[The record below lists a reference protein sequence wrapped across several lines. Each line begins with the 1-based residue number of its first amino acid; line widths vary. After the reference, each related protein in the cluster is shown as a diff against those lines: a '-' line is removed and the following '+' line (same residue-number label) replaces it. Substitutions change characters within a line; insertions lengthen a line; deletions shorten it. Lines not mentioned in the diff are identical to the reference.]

1 MRPARPLAC
10 RGAEYCHSA
19 RASCPHET
27 HSQSRGGAPDTKPM
41 SYIAP
46 RYCAVIRTVRLL
58 PLVMGVWLLGMAVS
72 LADAAEITGSD
83 AAFRPYALQYVRPA
97 DVEATLAP
105 LLPPG
110 GEVIADAKGNRVLV
124 RGPAGA
130 HEVAQQVIRSLD
142 KPPSAPPGVAA
153 GSTGGP
159 PSTTLRVYPCA
170 VGQAQ
175 AEATRLQA
183 ALGGV
188 PGVRIVPDERTAQIL
203 VVAPADVQAHVAA
216 LLAQSPRPGGVSSP
230 ASDAVS
236 PAAATMPAGT
246 QVEHRLAVMS
256 ADRLE
261 AALLAILGARLQPVS
276 LPGAEMGVYRVALA
290 DGRLLTVEIHRRAN
304 HLRVSGPEAESRAFL
319 QMVRAL
325 DTPSDRGDET
335 MRMVALRTTRPEDAR
350 RTVEALRASALARK
364 GGAEEPLASKLF
376 QSRPKAETRAA
387 PQLAQA
393 QPAPPPEGAPPPPK
407 PEVPAQPGE
416 EEGAGMIGPVQVEM
430 LEGLDILIVR
440 GHRRDV
446 QRVLEII
453 QRIEELSQVTEPA
466 IVVYQLGHVDS
477 VALAN
482 LVIQVYSEVFAA
494 RQGAVSI
501 TALVKPNALLLI
513 GRKESVE
520 RVIDLIRRLDVPV
533 APETQ
538 FQVFRLRHAAAS
550 TLQTTI
556 QGLYTD
562 RGGLGPVVRV
572 TADVRSNALIVQA
585 SPRDMAEVATM
596 IARLDVPESEK
607 KVEIRIFRLNHA
619 VADTLLPVLQAAI
632 QAQAA
637 AVPGAAPAA
646 QAAQPAGQAT
656 NMLEFL
662 TVDVQGQ
669 RRLSS
674 GILVDV
680 RIAAD
685 TRANALIVTAPAE
698 SMPLIEAL
706 IKQLDQPPAV
716 RAEIKVFTIVNG
728 DAQALTAMLM
738 DLFAQTAVPGQAA
751 PVSAA
756 GEGETSLIPVRFVAD
771 PRTNSIIAAGSRSD
785 LLVAEAILLR
795 LDESAV
801 TKRKTTVYRLKN
813 TPATDVANAVNNFL
827 QTERS
832 VERIAAVSPF
842 EQIER
847 EVVAV
852 PEPITNSL
860 IISATPRYYDEVM
873 RLVEQLDQ
881 RPPMV
886 MIQVLIAE
894 VTLNDTDEFGVQ
906 LGLQDQILFD
916 RSPTA
921 GTPAVPTPGF
931 NFNNQPLGGAAVRPD
946 LVASQGLA
954 DFALS
959 RTNPTLGFG
968 GLVLSA
974 SSESVSILLRAL
986 QERRRLEVL
995 SRPQI
1000 MTLDNQAAYIQVGQ
1014 RVPQIRGVSL
1024 TQFGQT
1030 NNIDYE
1036 DVGLILQVIPRISPD
1051 GLVVMEIDANRSSVG
1066 PEAEGIPVSI
1076 TTGGGV
1082 IRAPRIN
1089 RTLAQTTVQALS
1101 GQTVILGGLIS
1112 REKSEAHR
1120 QVPLLGDI
1128 PVLGRLFRFDSTT
1141 NQRTELLIIMT
1152 PHIIKNE
1159 EDAERIKRAE
1169 IARMHWCL
1177 ADVIEVHGDGG
1188 LRGRADQWTD
1198 SETITIYPDLAPSA
1212 ETIPAPKP
1220 EPANGSSTPKQPTLA
1235 PKPAPNRGANGGA
1248 AAGPRGSAPTGTEG
1262 ARPAPGNP
1270 GQLDSGYGPVL
1281 QPSPA
1286 AGAAVYQEAAP
1297 ANPADAESSAEYDLR
1312 PTAHTTVRYGPPPPR
1327 WAPPATNPL
1336 RPSR

>member
-1 MRPARPLAC
+1 MGC
-10 RGAEYCHSA
+10 
-19 RASCPHET
+19 
-27 HSQSRGGAPDTKPM
+27 
-41 SYIAP
+41 IAP
-46 RYCAVIRTVRLL
+46 RYRAAFQTAK
-58 PLVMGVWLLGMAVS
+58 GVGLG
-72 LADAAEITGSD
+72 LAPILAMLAGALIAAEANGGD
-83 AAFRPYALQYVRPA
+83 AAFRPYVLQYAKPS

-110 GEVIADAKGNRVLV
+110 GEVVADPRGNRVLV
-124 RGPAGA
+124 RGPANTQ
-130 HEVAQQVIRSLD
+130 EIAQQVIRSLD
-142 KPPSAPPGVAA
+142 KPPSTPTSGVAVA
-153 GSTGGP
+153 GSGTS

-175 AEATRLQA
+175 AEAARLQA
-183 ALGGV
+183 ALRGV

-203 VVAPADVQAHVAA
+203 VVAPGDVQAQVAA
-216 LLAQSPRPGGVSSP
+216 LLAQGERPGGVQPS
-230 ASDAVS
+230 AS
-236 PAAATMPAGT
+236 AAPPPPGAIPVAG
-246 QVEHRLAVMS
+246 QQEYRLSAIS

-261 AALLAILGARLQPVS
+261 AALWAILGARFQPVS
-276 LPGAEMGVYRVALA
+276 SPEAEVGVYRMMLA
-290 DGRLLTVEIHRRAN
+290 DRGVLAVEIHRRAN
-304 HLRVSGPEAESRAFL
+304 QVRISGPEGQVRAFL

-325 DTPSDRGDET
+325 DAPADRGDET
-335 MRMVALRTTRPEDAR
+335 TRMVALRTTRPEDAR

-364 GGAEEPLASKLF
+364 GAGEEPLATKLF
-376 QSRPKAETRAA
+376 QPRPKAETGQ
-387 PQLAQA
+387 PGPVVAQA
-393 QPAPPPEGAPPPPK
+393 QPGAPPGAPAPPPK
-407 PEVPAQPGE
+407 PEAPAQPGE

-430 LEGLDILIVR
+430 LEGLDVLIVR

-482 LVIQVYSEVFAA
+482 LILQVYSEVFAA

-520 RVIDLIRRLDVPV
+520 RVIDLVRRLDVPV
-533 APETQ
+533 APESQ

-550 TLQTTI
+550 TLQTTL
-556 QGLYTD
+556 QGFYTD

-585 SPRDMAEVATM
+585 SPRDLAEVAAM

-619 VADTLLPVLQAAI
+619 VADTLLPVLQTAI
-632 QAQAA
+632 QAQAGA
-637 AVPGAAPAA
+637 AQPGAAPATAA
-646 QAAQPAGQAT
+646 QAQQAGQAS

-680 RIAAD
+680 RITAD
-685 TRANALIVTAPAE
+685 PRANALIVTAPAE

-751 PVSAA
+751 PLSAA

-795 LDESAV
+795 LDE
-801 TKRKTTVYRLKN
+801 TELKNRKTTVYRLKN
-813 TPATDVANAVNNFL
+813 TPATDVANALNNFL
-827 QTERS
+827 QTERA
-832 VERIAAVSPF
+832 VERIGAVSPV

-860 IISATPRYYDEVM
+860 IISATPRYYDQVM

-894 VTLNDTDEFGVQ
+894 VTLNATDEFGVQ
-906 LGLQDQILFD
+906 LGLQDQILFY
-916 RSPTA
+916 RSPTT

-946 LVASQGLA
+946 IVGTQGLA

-1076 TTGGGV
+1076 TTTGGV

-1112 REKSEAHR
+1112 REKSQAHR

-1128 PVLGRLFRFDSTT
+1128 PVLGRLFRFDSDTE
-1141 NQRTELLIIMT
+1141 QRTELLIIMT
-1152 PHIIKNE
+1152 PHIVKNE
-1159 EDAERIKRAE
+1159 EDAERVKRAE

-1177 ADVIEVHGDGG
+1177 ADVIEIHGDSG
-1188 LRGRADQWTD
+1188 LRGRSDEWSD
-1198 SETITIYPDLAPSA
+1198 SETTTIYPDLTPSA
-1212 ETIPAPKP
+1212 ETIPTPKP
-1220 EPANGSSTPKQPTLA
+1220 EPVQGQNASPKQPTPA
-1235 PKPAPNRGANGGA
+1235 SKPPTPDQGAKGAFGGA
-1248 AAGPRGSAPTGTEG
+1248 RSVQPPNAGE
-1262 ARPAPGNP
+1262 ARPIYTPGGTVTP
-1270 GQLDSGYGPVL
+1270 DSSAGPVL
-1281 QPSPA
+1281 EPQPA
-1286 AGAAVYQEAAP
+1286 AGAALYQQVPQENAA
-1297 ANPADAESSAEYDLR
+1297 EHVGSAEYDLR
-1312 PTAHTTVRYGPPPPR
+1312 PTAHTTVRYGPPPVR
-1327 WAPPATNPL
+1327 WARQATYPL
-1336 RPSR
+1336 TAQ

>member
-1 MRPARPLAC
+1 MGC
-10 RGAEYCHSA
+10 
-19 RASCPHET
+19 
-27 HSQSRGGAPDTKPM
+27 
-41 SYIAP
+41 IAP
-46 RYCAVIRTVRLL
+46 RYRAVFRTARGFAFGLGASLATILVGAVI
-58 PLVMGVWLLGMAVS
+58 
-72 LADAAEITGSD
+72 AAEGNGGD
-83 AAFRPYALQYVRPA
+83 AAFRPYGLHYAKPS
-97 DVEATLAP
+97 DVEATLSP

-110 GEVIADAKGNRVLV
+110 AEVIADSKGNRVLV

-130 HEVAQQVIRSLD
+130 HEIAQQVIRSLD
-142 KPPSAPPGVAA
+142 KPPSPPASGVAF
-153 GSTGGP
+153 GGP
-159 PSTTLRVYPCA
+159 GTSPSTTLRVYPCA

-175 AEATRLQA
+175 AEAARLQA
-183 ALGGV
+183 ALRGV
-188 PGVRIVPDERTAQIL
+188 SGVRVVPDERTAQIL
-203 VVAPADVQAHVAA
+203 VVAPENVQAHVAA
-216 LLAQSPRPGGVSSP
+216 LLAQPER
-230 ASDAVS
+230 VS
-236 PAAATMPAGT
+236 PVQSPGPAIPSTAAVTPAVG
-246 QVEHRLAVMS
+246 QQEYRLSAMT

-261 AALLAILGARLQPVS
+261 AALWAILGTRLQPLS
-276 LPGAEMGVYRVALA
+276 APGAEVGAYRLVLA
-290 DGRLLTVEIHRRAN
+290 DRGVLAVEVHRRAN
-304 HLRVSGPEAESRAFL
+304 QVRISGPEGPVRAFL

-325 DTPSDRGDET
+325 DAPGDRGDET
-335 MRMVALRTTRPEDAR
+335 TRMVALRTTRPEDAR
-350 RTVEALRASALARK
+350 RTVEALRASALGRK
-364 GGAEEPLASKLF
+364 GTGEAPLATKLF
-376 QSRPKAETRAA
+376 QPRPKTETLEPGALVAQAEPAA
-387 PQLAQA
+387 PPAG
-393 QPAPPPEGAPPPPK
+393 PAPAPK
-407 PEVPAQPGE
+407 PEAPAQPGE
-416 EEGAGMIGPVQVEM
+416 AEGAGMIGPVQVEI
-430 LEGLDILIVR
+430 LEGLDVLIVR
-440 GHRRDV
+440 GDRRDV

-466 IVVYQLGHVDS
+466 IVVYQLGHVES
-477 VALAN
+477 VSLAN

-520 RVIDLIRRLDVPV
+520 RVMDLVRRLDVPV
-533 APETQ
+533 APESQ

-550 TLQTTI
+550 TLQTTL
-556 QGLYTD
+556 QGFYTD

-585 SPRDMAEVATM
+585 SPRDMAEVAAM

-619 VADTLLPVLQAAI
+619 VADTLLPVLQTAI
-632 QAQAA
+632 QAQAGA
-637 AVPGAAPAA
+637 AQPGAAPTAAA
-646 QAAQPAGQAT
+646 QAQQAGQAS

-674 GILVDV
+674 GILADV
-680 RIAAD
+680 RITAD

-728 DAQALTAMLM
+728 DAQALTTVLM
-738 DLFAQTAVPGQAA
+738 DLFAQAAVPGQAA
-751 PVSAA
+751 PLSAA

-795 LDESAV
+795 LDEGDL
-801 TKRKTTVYRLKN
+801 KNRKTTVYRLKN
-813 TPATDVANAVNNFL
+813 TPATDVANALNTFL
-827 QTERS
+827 QTERA
-832 VERIAAVSPF
+832 VERIGAVSAF

-852 PEPITNSL
+852 AEPITNSL
-860 IISATPRYYDEVM
+860 IISATPRFYDEVM

-894 VTLNDTDEFGVQ
+894 VTLNSTDEFGVQ

-916 RSPTA
+916 RSPIT

-931 NFNNQPLGGAAVRPD
+931 NFNNQPLGGAAIRPNI
-946 LVASQGLA
+946 VGSQGLA

-959 RTNPTLGFG
+959 RTSPTLGFG

-1076 TTGGGV
+1076 TTAGGV

-1112 REKSEAHR
+1112 REKSQTHR

-1128 PVLGRLFRFDSTT
+1128 PVLGRLFRFDSDTE
-1141 NQRTELLIIMT
+1141 QRTELLIIMT
-1152 PHIIKNE
+1152 PHIVKNE
-1159 EDAERIKRAE
+1159 EDAERVKRAE
-1169 IARMHWCL
+1169 LARMHWCL
-1177 ADVIEVHGDGG
+1177 ADVIEIHGDSG
-1188 LRGRADQWTD
+1188 LRGRSDEWSD
-1198 SETITIYPDLAPSA
+1198 GETITIYPDLTPSA
-1212 ETIPAPKP
+1212 ETVPTPRPEPGEGQNAVPKQPTPAPKP
-1220 EPANGSSTPKQPTLA
+1220 PTPDRGAKGGSGGARSLPPAN
-1235 PKPAPNRGANGGA
+1235 
-1248 AAGPRGSAPTGTEG
+1248 AGG
-1262 ARPAPGNP
+1262 ARPSSAADHAALPE
-1270 GQLDSGYGPVL
+1270 SGSGPVL
-1281 QPSPA
+1281 QPNPA
-1286 AGAAVYQEAAP
+1286 AGAAVYEASHAEN
-1297 ANPADAESSAEYDLR
+1297 AAGSGDPADYDLR

-1327 WAPPATNPL
+1327 WAPPAINPL
-1336 RPSR
+1336 RTTQ

>member
-1 MRPARPLAC
+1 M
-10 RGAEYCHSA
+10 
-19 RASCPHET
+19 SCF
-27 HSQSRGGAPDTKPM
+27 G
-41 SYIAP
+41 P
-46 RYCAVIRTVRLL
+46 RYRAVIVTLKVFPIAWLA
-58 PLVMGVWLLGMAVS
+58 PIIFLVAGKLV
-72 LADAAEITGSD
+72 AAEANGGD
-83 AAFRPYALQYVRPA
+83 APFRPYSLQYA
-97 DVEATLAP
+97 KAGEVEATLAP

-110 GEVIADAKGNRVLV
+110 GEIIADLRNNRVLV
-124 RGPAGA
+124 RGPAGT
-130 HEVAQQVIRSLD
+130 HEIAQQVIRSLD
-142 KPPSAPPGVAA
+142 KPFSGPA
-153 GSTGGP
+153 GSQAGGTGTW
-159 PSTTLRVYPCA
+159 PSTSLRVYPVA
-170 VGQAQ
+170 VGGAQ
-175 AEATRLQA
+175 AEAARLQT
-183 ALGGV
+183 ALRGV

-203 VVAPADVQAHVAA
+203 VVAPEEVQSQVAA
-216 LLAQSPRPGGVSSP
+216 LLAQAEAAGS
-230 ASDAVS
+230 A
-236 PAAATMPAGT
+236 PAASSVPAPSSAPAMPGAAP
-246 QVEHRLAVMS
+246 QEYRLGS
-256 ADRLE
+256 LPADRLE
-261 AALLAILGARLQPVS
+261 AALLAILGSRLQPVS
-276 LPGAEMGVYRVALA
+276 PPGAEVGAYRMILTDRNVLA
-290 DGRLLTVEIHRRAN
+290 IEIHRRA
-304 HLRVSGPEAESRAFL
+304 HQVRIWGPEVQARAFV

-325 DTPSDRGDET
+325 DAPAERGDET
-335 MRMVALRTTRPEDAR
+335 MRMVALRATRPEDAR
-350 RTVEALRASALARK
+350 RAVEALRTSALARK
-364 GGAEEPLASKLF
+364 GAGEEPLASKLF
-376 QSRPKAETRAA
+376 RPRPKTDLPQAA
-387 PQLAQA
+387 PLVAQA
-393 QPAPPPEGAPPPPK
+393 QPAAPPEGALPPK
-407 PEVPAQPGE
+407 PEGPAPPAE

-430 LEGLDILIVR
+430 LEGLDVLIVR

-466 IVVYQLGHVDS
+466 IVVYPLGHVES

-482 LVIQVYSEVFAA
+482 LVIQVYGEVFAA

-520 RVIDLIRRLDVPV
+520 RVIDLVRRLDVPV
-533 APETQ
+533 APESQ

-556 QGLYTD
+556 QGFYTD

-585 SPRDMAEVATM
+585 APRDMAEVAAM

-619 VADTLLPVLQAAI
+619 VADTLLPVLQTAI
-632 QAQAA
+632 QAQAGA
-637 AVPGAAPAA
+637 AQPGAAPAA
-646 QAAQPAGQAT
+646 AAQAQQVGQAS

-674 GILVDV
+674 GILADV
-680 RIAAD
+680 RITAD
-685 TRANALIVTAPAE
+685 PRANALIVTAPAE

-795 LDESAV
+795 LDE
-801 TKRKTTVYRLKN
+801 TDLKKRKTSVYRLKN
-813 TPATDVANAVNNFL
+813 TPATDVANALNNFL

-860 IISATPRYYDEVM
+860 IISATPRFYDEVM

-906 LGLQDQILFD
+906 LGLQDQLLFD
-916 RSPTA
+916 RSPTT

-946 LVASQGLA
+946 IVAAQGLA
-954 DFALS
+954 DLALS

-1076 TTGGGV
+1076 TTTGGV

-1112 REKSEAHR
+1112 REKANVHR

-1128 PVLGRLFRFDSTT
+1128 PVLGRLFRYDSTA
-1141 NQRTELLIIMT
+1141 NLRTELLIIMT
-1152 PHIIKNE
+1152 PHIVKNE
-1159 EDAERIKRAE
+1159 EDAERVKQAE

-1177 ADVIEVHGDGG
+1177 ADVIEIHGDGG
-1188 LRGRADQWTD
+1188 LRGRTDQWND
-1198 SETITIYPDLAPSA
+1198 SETTTIYPDLTPNA
-1212 ETIPAPKP
+1212 ELIPTPKP
-1220 EPANGSSTPKQPTLA
+1220 EPAAGENGSPKPPSAAPKVPAPDRGTPGGSTRLPNTWPAGAEAARPSPNPNGPGSPEAGHGAALQPT
-1235 PKPAPNRGANGGA
+1235 PAP
-1248 AAGPRGSAPTGTEG
+1248 ST
-1262 ARPAPGNP
+1262 ARFEPSSRREPGEEV
-1270 GQLDSGYGPVL
+1270 Q
-1281 QPSPA
+1281 
-1286 AGAAVYQEAAP
+1286 
-1297 ANPADAESSAEYDLR
+1297 SAEYELQ

-1327 WAPPATNPL
+1327 WTPQGSNPL
-1336 RPSR
+1336 RQTQ

>member
-1 MRPARPLAC
+1 M
-10 RGAEYCHSA
+10 
-19 RASCPHET
+19 
-27 HSQSRGGAPDTKPM
+27 
-41 SYIAP
+41 AP
-46 RYCAVIRTVRLL
+46 RYRAFNRTATVF
-58 PLVMGVWLLGMAVS
+58 PLAWGIALAGMLVGVLV
-72 LADAAEITGSD
+72 AAEGAGGD
-83 AAFRPYALQYVRPA
+83 AMFRPYELRFAKPG

-110 GEVIADAKGNRVLV
+110 GEVIGDPRGNRVLV
-124 RGPAGA
+124 RGPAGT
-130 HEVAQQVIRSLD
+130 HEIAQQVIRSLD
-142 KPPSAPPGVAA
+142 KPPSVSPGGIAAPSSGMAV
-153 GSTGGP
+153 GSTGAA

-170 VGQAQ
+170 AGQAQ
-175 AEATRLQA
+175 AEAARLQE
-183 ALGGV
+183 ALRGV

-203 VVAPADVQAHVAA
+203 VVAPGEVQAQVAA
-216 LLAQSPRPGGVSSP
+216 LLAQSPQPGAASP
-230 ASDAVS
+230 PAASAVS
-236 PAAATMPAGT
+236 PPVAAFPTA
-246 QVEHRLAVMS
+246 QQEHRLAS
-256 ADRLE
+256 LPADRLE
-261 AALLAILGARLQPVS
+261 AALLAILGARLQPLS
-276 LPGAEMGVYRVALA
+276 PPGAEVGMYHMAIPDRGVLS
-290 DGRLLTVEIHRRAN
+290 VEVHRRLN
-304 HLRVSGPEAESRAFL
+304 QVRISGPEAQARAFL

-325 DTPSDRGDET
+325 DAPADRGDQT
-335 MRMVALRTTRPEDAR
+335 TRMVALRTTRPEDAR

-364 GGAEEPLASKLF
+364 GAGEEPLASKLF
-376 QSRPKAETRAA
+376 QPRAKAEA
-387 PQLAQA
+387 PQAALVAQA
-393 QPAPPPEGAPPPPK
+393 QPAAPPPGAPQSPK
-407 PEVPAQPGE
+407 PEAPEQPGE

-430 LEGLDILIVR
+430 LEGLDVLIVR

-482 LVIQVYSEVFAA
+482 LVIQVYGEVFAA

-520 RVIDLIRRLDVPV
+520 RVIDLVRRLDVPV
-533 APETQ
+533 APESQ

-556 QGLYTD
+556 QGFYTD

-585 SPRDMAEVATM
+585 PPRDMAEVAAM

-619 VADTLLPVLQAAI
+619 VADTLLPVLQTAI
-632 QAQAA
+632 QAQAGA
-637 AVPGAAPAA
+637 AQPGAAPAA
-646 QAAQPAGQAT
+646 AAQAQQAGQAS

-674 GILVDV
+674 GILADV
-680 RIAAD
+680 RITAD
-685 TRANALIVTAPAE
+685 PRANALIVTAPAE
-698 SMPLIEAL
+698 SMPLIDAL

-751 PVSAA
+751 PLSAA
-756 GEGETSLIPVRFVAD
+756 GEGETSLVPVRFVAD

-795 LDESAV
+795 LDE
-801 TKRKTTVYRLKN
+801 TDLKKRKTTVYRLKN
-813 TPATDVANAVNNFL
+813 TPAADVANALNNFL

-916 RSPTA
+916 RSPTT

-946 LVASQGLA
+946 IVGTQGLA
-954 DFALS
+954 DLALS

-1076 TTGGGV
+1076 TTTGGV

-1112 REKSEAHR
+1112 REKSEVHR

-1128 PVLGRLFRFDSTT
+1128 PMLGRLFRYDSTA
-1141 NQRTELLIIMT
+1141 NLRTELLIIMT

-1159 EDAERIKRAE
+1159 EDAERVKRAE

-1188 LRGRADQWTD
+1188 LRGRADQWSD
-1198 SETITIYPDLAPSA
+1198 SETPTIYPDLTPNA
-1212 ETIPAPKP
+1212 ELIPTPKP
-1220 EPANGSSTPKQPTLA
+1220 EPANGGGAPKAPNPA
-1235 PKPAPNRGANGGA
+1235 PKPAPEHGANGRP
-1248 AAGPRGSAPTGTEG
+1248 AAGSPAALPAHGEAQSPSATPSGTSL
-1262 ARPAPGNP
+1262 R
-1270 GQLDSGYGPVL
+1270 DTGYGPVL
-1281 QPSPA
+1281 QPTPA
-1286 AGAAVYQEAAP
+1286 IGAAVYQQPGP
-1297 ANPADAESSAEYDLR
+1297 AHSSEGTNAVEYDLQ
-1312 PTAHTTVRYGPPPPR
+1312 PTAQTTVRYGPPPPR
-1327 WAPPATNPL
+1327 WTPPTTNPL
-1336 RPSR
+1336 RSSR